1 MIAQAANLSADNRL
15 KRAPVF
21 LVGTITTGCGPF
33 NAPGRFLKQNTCITG
48 DNTV

>member
-21 LVGTITTGCGPF
+21 LVGMGCGPF
-33 NAPGRFLKQNTCITG
+33 NVPGRFLKQNTCITD